1 MVLIVV
7 EESLALVQEGD
18 IIIEEIRSLV
28 KAQDIRENVT
38 IKTQKV
44 VKELISSNH
53 IATTCIFRKRRCGH
67 H

>member
-1 MVLIVV
+1 V

-28 KAQDIRENVT
+28 EAQDIRENVT

-53 IATTCIFRKRRCGH
+53 SH
-67 H
+67 NMYL

>member
-1 MVLIVV
+1 V
-7 EESLALVQEGD
+7 EESLALIQEGD
-18 IIIEEIRSLV
+18 IIMEEIRSLV
-28 KAQDIRENVT
+28 EAQDIRKNVIT

-53 IATTCIFRKRRCGH
+53 IATTCIFRKKRHGH

>member
-1 MVLIVV
+1 MVLILV

-28 KAQDIRENVT
+28 EAQDIRENVT

-53 IATTCIFRKRRCGH
+53 SH
-67 H
+67 NMYL